1 MTALASRMLSVS
13 RVSSLRVLPRVLFR
27 ASLPCLTML
36 IASLTILPLHVA
48 QAQRSAARK
57 EIGRTS
63 IGTPTP
69 VFVEPATITR
79 SGTVITAAIR
89 VALVPPLKHT
99 KGDLKSSRTLGM
111 YDCAKRTVATKESWY
126 YLDDAGRQEGMHRQV
141 KIPGF
146 GPVAKGSVADVALT
160 YLCSANP

>member
-1 MTALASRMLSVS
+1 MTLALGAGPS
-13 RVSSLRVLPRVLFR
+13 P
-27 ASLPCLTML
+27 A
-36 IASLTILPLHVA
+36 AA
-48 QAQRSAARK
+48 QGKAGRT

-69 VFVEPATITR
+69 VFVEPKTISR
-79 SGTVITAAIR
+79 SGTIVTAAIR

-99 KGDLKSSRTLGM
+99 KGDLKNSRTLGM

-126 YLDDAGRQEGMHRQV
+126 YLDDAGTKEGMHRQV

-160 YLCSANP
+160 YLCSAKP

>member
-1 MTALASRMLSVS
+1 MSFAHHDAAR
-13 RVSSLRVLPRVLFR
+13 RRRPPVLVVLF
-27 ASLPCLTML
+27 ASLVVMP
-36 IASLTILPLHVA
+36 SSPV
-48 QAQRSAARK
+48 QAQRGAARK

-69 VFVEPATITR
+69 VFIEPATISR
-79 SGTVITAAIR
+79 NGTVVTAAIR

-111 YDCAKRTVATKESWY
+111 YDCARRTVATKESWY
-126 YLDDAGRQEGMHRQV
+126 YLDEAGRQEGMHRQV

-160 YLCSANP
+160 YLCAAAP